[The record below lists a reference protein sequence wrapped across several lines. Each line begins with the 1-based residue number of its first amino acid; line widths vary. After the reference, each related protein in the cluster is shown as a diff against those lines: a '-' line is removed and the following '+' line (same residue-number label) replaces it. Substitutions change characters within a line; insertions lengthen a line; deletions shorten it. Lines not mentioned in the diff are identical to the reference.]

1 MKQYEAFTA
10 IITMAVATVLPMGA
24 FQQPAS
30 PDASALQDPPTTPV
44 VVVTPT
50 RPCEVQGPIIR
61 IPSQSA
67 PDGIQL
73 RLVLPATAR
82 YPEGAPIAVH
92 STANASIDRVN
103 GCLRGQ
109 GFVEVVYQCPS
120 ARDARLTSCSE
131 PLADVLAFATGRIR
145 SLENKSIDGYTGDVK
160 AYTANVGLV
169 GWSAGG
175 NRAVLTI
182 ARYRDRFP
190 GLKWY
195 ASWESPMLSVGD
207 GGGSGTIYQPN
218 PFYDSSA
225 GTVDLNRLRYSAEM
239 PLWVW
244 PPQGVP
250 CAPDDCP
257 RGGLYLEGDGNGR
270 FTRDSDYAFWVAY
283 ESLEVGQ
290 PRKAFYSSAIIRE
303 ARDRQLFGPTWPSH
317 IATPE
322 EVEQRENAEDA
333 LRHVRDAVRRLP
345 HLAVMVFESEVG
357 HVGVSADHPHAIAQV
372 NAWLSARARWVRF
385 QPDAHYLE
393 WVMKKRPT
401 RIVQF
406 PAGKG
411 LDRDMIASML
421 EPEAANGGPSDE
433 QGMASAVA
441 ELADR
446 THRNNWTTEL
456 PAVLIKW

>member
-30 PDASALQDPPTTPV
+30 PDASALQDPPTAPV

-145 SLENKSIDGYTGDVK
+145 SLENKSIGGHTGDVK
-160 AYTANVGLV
+160 ADTANVGLV

-175 NRAVLTI
+175 NRAVLTM
-182 ARYRDRFP
+182 ARYGDRFP

-195 ASWESPMLSVGD
+195 ASWESPVLSSVD
-207 GGGSGTIYQPN
+207 GGWGSIYQPN
-218 PFYDSSA
+218 PFYDSST
-225 GTVDLNRLRYSAEM
+225 GTVDFDGLRYSAEM

-244 PPQGVP
+244 VPQGL
-250 CAPDDCP
+250 P
-257 RGGLYLEGDGNGR
+257 RVSGWPHGGLYLDGDGNGR
-270 FTRDSDYAFWVAY
+270 FNRDKDYAFWVTYDSTA
-283 ESLEVGQ
+283 VGQ
-290 PRKAFYSSAIIRE
+290 PRKAFSTPKITRE
-303 ARDRQLFGPTWPSH
+303 ARDRQVFGSTWPSH
-317 IATPE
+317 IATLQ
-322 EVEQRENAEDA
+322 EVEERASTEDA
-333 LRHVRDAVRRLP
+333 LRHVREAVGRLP
-345 HLAVMVFESEVG
+345 RLAVIVFESEVG
-357 HVGVSADHPHAIAQV
+357 HVTAAADHPHAIAQV
-372 NAWLSARARWVRF
+372 NAWLSAGARWVRF

-411 LDRDMIASML
+411 LDRDMIASVL

-433 QGMASAVA
+433 QGMAAAAA

-446 THRNNWTTEL
+446 THRNNWRTEL
-456 PAVLIKW
+456 PSVLIK